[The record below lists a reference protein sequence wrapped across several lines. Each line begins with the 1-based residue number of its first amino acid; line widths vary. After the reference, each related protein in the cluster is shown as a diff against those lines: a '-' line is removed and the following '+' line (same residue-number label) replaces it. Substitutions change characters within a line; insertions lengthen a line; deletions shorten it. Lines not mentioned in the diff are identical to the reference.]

1 MRLYTT
7 ALKLSFKRALAY
19 QGSFWLYVLVQALT
33 YLTIP
38 FIYAGLSAN
47 SASLAGLPPGYVF
60 LLTGIAE
67 GIALLYDFLIGAGI
81 EEFASRVASGEL
93 DYWLA
98 LPFRTPLSPL
108 LVNPGV
114 LSLFCLPIPIWLIR
128 AARVSGVLQRPGV
141 LALALLM
148 MSVSLAARAAYGLL
162 YAAASV
168 YLTRV
173 YALGH
178 LVNTLFTYAALPSA
192 VYRGAGKFILT
203 VIIPVAL
210 VANVPAAA
218 IVAGRLP
225 ASAVL
230 LVVVSAVLSAV
241 GVFAFLRATRAYMSC
256 GG

>member
-108 LVNPGV
+108 LVNPGA

-128 AARVSGVLQRPGV
+128 AARVSASLQRPGV

-148 MSVSLAARAAYGLL
+148 MLVSLAARAAYGLL

-178 LVNTLFTYAALPSA
+178 LVNSLFTYAAFPSA

-218 IVAGRLP
+218 IVDGRLP
-225 ASAVL
+225 ASALL

-241 GVFAFLRATRAYMSC
+241 GVLAFLRATRAYMSC